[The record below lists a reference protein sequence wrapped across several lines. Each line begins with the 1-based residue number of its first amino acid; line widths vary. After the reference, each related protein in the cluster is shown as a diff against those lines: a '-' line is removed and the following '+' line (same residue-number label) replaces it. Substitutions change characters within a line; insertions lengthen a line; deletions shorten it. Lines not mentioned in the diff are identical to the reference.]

1 MTKVMNMHLRTQHL
15 VWILGISLVL
25 LLPLVLACEGQT
37 ATTEESTE
45 KADNATPSLAQG
57 DSNRSSAQS
66 DQSASG
72 DSTSEQAPALRPEFP
87 AEAVDGN
94 YDHDD
99 DGLIEIRT
107 LAQLDAVR
115 LNPEGTGVV
124 QDGIDEATGVFQ
136 EGRRDRYFAAF
147 PGIGGSP
154 GCPNQSCAG
163 YELANDLDFDT
174 NGSGEADEGDEY
186 WNDGAGFVP
195 LSLPEGATFDGN
207 GYEISNLYIST
218 DAVFAGL
225 FERSWGAIR
234 NVALVAVEIKA
245 GSGVQRAGGLVG
257 DSHGGT
263 IMNCTVS
270 GSVTG
275 NESVGGLVG
284 SQSHYSTISNSQFS
298 GDVSG
303 TFRVGGLVGNN
314 RGAISGSAASGS
326 VTGDDKEIGGLV
338 GWNKY
343 TAVGGSGRVIDGRFE
358 GHVTGIENVGG
369 LVGRNQREIINGIA
383 SGSVTGNE
391 NVGGLVGWSSFD
403 NLRSA
408 EVSGMASNDVT
419 GDENVGGLIGL
430 VSQSGGTKDT
440 SHPVSG
446 TARGNVTGRLAVGG
460 LVGRNE
466 GSISDSESHGATTG
480 EENVGGLVGHNERDG
495 TIRGS
500 TASGDVS
507 GVTYRG
513 ALVGVNDGGLIE
525 DSDGTGQVK
534 SP

>member
-1 MTKVMNMHLRTQHL
+1 MIMHSRTRHL
-15 VWILGISLVL
+15 AWTLGISLVL

-45 KADNATPSLAQG
+45 KTDNATPSLAQG

-72 DSTSEQAPALRPEFP
+72 DSTSESAPSLRPEFP
-87 AEAVDGN
+87 AEAVDGD

-154 GCPNQSCAG
+154 GCPNQSCTG

-174 NGSGEADEGDEY
+174 NGNGEADEGDEY

-218 DAVFAGL
+218 DEVYAGF
-225 FERSWGAIR
+225 FEHSRGDIR
-234 NVALVAVEIKA
+234 NVVLAAVEIRV
-245 GSGVQRAGGLVG
+245 GSENQRVGALVG
-257 DSHGGT
+257 ETHGGT

-275 NESVGGLVG
+275 NYNVGGLVG
-284 SQSHYSTISNSQFS
+284 INSHYSAISDSEFN

-303 TFRVGGLVGNN
+303 AYTVGGLVGGNN
-314 RGAISGSAASGS
+314 GAIGGSAASGS
-326 VTGDDKEIGGLV
+326 VTGDGKDIGGLV

-343 TAVGGSGRVIDGRFE
+343 TAIGGSGTVIDGRFE
-358 GHVTGIENVGG
+358 GDVTGNESVGG
-369 LVGRNQREIINGIA
+369 LVGRNQREVINGIA
-383 SGSVTGNE
+383 SGSVTGDE
-391 NVGGLVGWSSFD
+391 NVGGLVGWSNFD

-408 EVSGMASNDVT
+408 EVSGMASSDVT

-430 VSQSGGTKDT
+430 VSESGQPKDT

-460 LVGRNE
+460 LIGRNE

-480 EENVGGLVGHNERDG
+480 EENVGGLVGHNEQSG
-495 TIRGS
+495 TIMGS

-513 ALVGVNDGGLIE
+513 ALVGVNEGGVIE
-525 DSDGTGQVK
+525 DSSGTGQVK